1 MDEKT
6 RHELLK
12 SVYEQHWLH
21 ARHVEYERTWFTVV
35 FAIIIAGSAT
45 SLTTID
51 NKELLPLFAT
61 YTASII
67 FVLSI
72 LGWFLCLSW
81 RAPFVE
87 HTTLANKML
96 VIDSWLKE
104 YTPYAPGY
112 ESLKFLGISAHELFL
127 YFYALM
133 VGGALFLF
141 LYVGLAILCLW
152 VSIIVSLI
160 LSLTIGALWRLWLIR
175 REKKYVQ
182 QIGIGYGKYAKKGIP
197 SKSESKKEDD
207 ISHDKNT

>member
-1 MDEKT
+1 VREKV
-6 RHELLK
+6 RYELLK
-12 SVYEQHWLH
+12 SIYEQHWLH
-21 ARHVEYERTWFTVV
+21 ARHVEYERTWFAVV
-35 FAIIIAGSAT
+35 LAIIVAGSVASLAT
-45 SLTTID
+45 IK
-51 NKELLPLFAT
+51 NGELLPLFVT

-72 LGWFLCLSW
+72 LGYFLCLSW

-96 VIDSWLKE
+96 VVDPWLKE

-112 ESLKFLGISAHELFL
+112 KGLKFLGISAHELFL

-133 VGGALFLF
+133 AGGALFLL

-160 LSLTIGALWRLWLIR
+160 LSLAMGALWRLWLIR

-182 QIGIGYGKYAKKGIP
+182 EVGVGYGTYAKK
-197 SKSESKKEDD
+197 DD
-207 ISHDKNT
+207 S